1 MDSPKTDEAK
11 GTPDESHPDP
21 LHETDSAATDASPPM
36 DSPKTDEKKSLFFGD
51 RTKTALVCDDMPEN
65 QDMLRTVLEEMDYY
79 VHATDEAEATLDK
92 MRFNKYDVIIL
103 NEEFAGC
110 DPSDN
115 EILKYIQLMSMDTR
129 REMFFALIGKEFRT
143 YDYMTAFSKSTNIV
157 INANDLP
164 DIKKVLTNALE
175 ENEKFYKVLKETLS
189 AVGKR

>member
-1 MDSPKTDEAK
+1 
-11 GTPDESHPDP
+11 
-21 LHETDSAATDASPPM
+21 
-36 DSPKTDEKKSLFFGD
+36 
-51 RTKTALVCDDMPEN
+51 
-65 QDMLRTVLEEMDYY
+65 
-79 VHATDEAEATLDK
+79 
-92 MRFNKYDVIIL
+92 
-103 NEEFAGC
+103 
-110 DPSDN
+110 
-115 EILKYIQLMSMDTR
+115 MSMDTR